1 MRAIS
6 NFPSVLFCLMIL
18 LCLCTLDLQANVQP
32 HGGMMRY
39 PDVSATHIAFVY
51 ADDIWVVPRSGGEAS
66 PLASPPGGEAFPRFS
81 PDGRTIAFNGNYDG
95 NNDIYTVPLE
105 GGIPQRVTYH
115 SSSERLCDWTFDDQ
129 LVFAMNGLGGLGRQ
143 AQLFTVPM
151 TGGLPN
157 RLPVPYGGYGVISE
171 DGQWLAY
178 TPRNRDFRTWK
189 RYRGGWASEI
199 WLFQLDEHTSKK
211 ITDWEGT
218 DTIPMWQGRK
228 IYYLSDAGPNHR
240 LNIWCYDLDTKQRK
254 QVTRF
259 KEYDVKW
266 PSNGPGPNGE
276 GEIIFENDGK
286 LYLLNLS
293 TERTAPVNI
302 TVPGAR
308 PKLRPIRKDV
318 NERLSDRH
326 VSPNAKRVLVESRGD
341 IWSLPAK
348 YGAPR
353 NLTRTSG
360 FAEREPSWSPDGK
373 WITYFSDE
381 SGENELVMK
390 AADGLSK
397 PMTVTSMGAGY
408 RYQPLWS
415 PDSKWMVFTDHESK
429 FYVFNVEKRK
439 VRYFDRI
446 NITGWNWG
454 VPMHFSWSSDSQWLA
469 YNRSNMD
476 NMNVI
481 MLYNVQKD
489 EIHQATNGMFMDYL
503 PTFDRKG
510 DFLYFFS
517 EREIS
522 RPNYADSG
530 LTFIYENTS
539 VLHALPLRVDVTNP
553 LKAKSD
559 EEKIKKD
566 EEDKDKDDEDKDK
579 KDKEEKGKE
588 DEKPCDEDPN
598 DVKDK
603 QSKEKDGDKQGEDD
617 KEEKDEKKAED
628 EDKDKKDKKK
638 DKEPKPVEIDLENM
652 EARAYRLP
660 VKRGTFGYMAVN
672 DKNHIL
678 YLRRGDDGG
687 LQYFDPNDEKHEEKT
702 VIKNVNF
709 VQMTPDG
716 KKLLVISQGKMG
728 IIDAKPGQK
737 IEDQVVSRPMDV
749 VIEPRQEWRQLFTDA
764 WRFMR
769 DYFYDP
775 HMHRVDWPAV
785 RKQYE
790 AMLDDCVSRRDVG
803 YVISEMISEVNAGHT
818 YYGGGDM
825 DSGPR
830 ESIGYLG
837 VDFELD
843 QGYYR
848 IAKVYEGGVWDTD
861 ARSALYTLDEEEREQ
876 CKYLFKVNGVPV
888 DTSKAPW
895 AAFEGLAGTTVT
907 LAVGAE
913 PDPEKATNI
922 VVRLMGSE
930 YGLRYRNWVESNR
943 KYVEEKSGGKVGY
956 IYVPDTGN
964 QGQRELFRQFYGQMN
979 RDALIIDE
987 RWNGGGN
994 IADRFIELLNRPIY
1008 LHLFE
1013 RYEHDWRVPTL
1024 SHQGPKCMLIN
1035 GEAGSGGDIFPYL
1048 FRKAGLG
1055 KLIGMRTWG
1064 GVIGIAK
1071 NPPLIDGGR
1080 ITVPFITFYET
1091 NGTLTMEGHG
1101 VDPDIEV
1108 VDDPALM
1115 VDGSDPQLDAA
1126 IEHMLDQIEKNP
1138 YVPAKRPAY
1147 PDRSGM
1153 GILEEQK

>member
-1 MRAIS
+1 MIMRTIFTSSA
-6 NFPSVLFCLMIL
+6 FLFCLL
-18 LCLCTLDLQANVQP
+18 VLSFFLAPVTVAEVQP
-32 HGGMMRY
+32 HAGMMRY

-51 ADDIWVVPRSGGEAS
+51 ADDIWVVPRLGGVAS
-66 PLASPPGGEAFPRFS
+66 PLASPPAGESFPRFS

-95 NNDIYTVPLE
+95 NNDIYTVPLK

-115 SSSERLCDWTFDDQ
+115 SAGERLCDWTFDDR
-129 LVFAMNGLGGLGRQ
+129 LVFAMNGLGGSGRQ
-143 AQLFTVPM
+143 TQLFAVPQA
-151 TGGLPN
+151 GGLPD
-157 RLPVPYGGYGVISE
+157 RLPVPYGGYGVVSE

-189 RYRGGWASEI
+189 RYRGGLASEI
-199 WLFQLDEHTSKK
+199 WLFHLEGHTSKK

-218 DTIPMWQGRK
+218 DTIPMWQGKK

-240 LNIWCYDLDTKQRK
+240 LNIWCYDLGTKKRK
-254 QVTRF
+254 QITRF
-259 KEYDVKW
+259 KNYDVKW
-266 PSNGPGPNGE
+266 PSNGPGPDGE
-276 GEIIFENDGK
+276 GEIIFEYNTK

-293 TERTAPVNI
+293 TERSTPVNI
-302 TVPGAR
+302 SVPGAR

-318 NERLSDRH
+318 SGRLSSRY
-326 VSPNAKRVLVESRGD
+326 VSPSAKRVLVQSRGD

-348 YGAPR
+348 NGAPR

-360 FAEREPSWSPDGK
+360 VAEREPSWSPDGK

-381 SGENELVMK
+381 SGENELVMQS
-390 AADGLSK
+390 ADGRGK
-397 PMTVTSMGAGY
+397 PETGTSMGAGY
-408 RYQPLWS
+408 RYQPTWS
-415 PDSKWMVFTDHESK
+415 PDSKWMLLVDHETK
-429 FYVFNVEKRK
+429 FYVFNVEKRQ
-439 VRYFDRI
+439 VRYFDRV

-454 VPMHFSWSSDSQWLA
+454 VPMNFSWSSDSQWLA
-469 YNRSNMD
+469 YNIPNLD
-476 NMNVI
+476 NVNVV
-481 MLYNVQKD
+481 MLYNVQED
-489 EIHQATNGMFMDYL
+489 ELHQVTSGMFMDYL

-517 EREIS
+517 QREIS
-522 RPNYADSG
+522 RPSYADSG
-530 LTFIYENTS
+530 LTFVYEDTS
-539 VLHALPLRVDVTNP
+539 VLHAIPLRADVANP
-553 LKAKSD
+553 LKPKSD
-559 EEKIKKD
+559 EEEIKKEDKDEEEDDDKKKD
-566 EEDKDKDDEDKDK
+566 ENEEGKDE
-579 KDKEEKGKE
+579 EEKCE
-588 DEKPCDEDPN
+588 EDPN
-598 DVKDK
+598 DVE
-603 QSKEKDGDKQGEDD
+603 EKGGE
-617 KEEKDEKKAED
+617 KEEEDAQVDEGEKKPEA
-628 EDKDKKDKKK
+628 KK
-638 DKEPKPVEIDLENM
+638 DKEVKKEKDKDKPKLVDIDLENM

-660 VKRGTFGYMAVN
+660 IKRGGFGYLAVN
-672 DKNHIL
+672 DKNHIV
-678 YLRRGDDGG
+678 YLRRGDGSE
-687 LQYFDPNDEKHEEKT
+687 LQYFDPNSEKHEEKS
-702 VIKNVNF
+702 ILKNVGF

-716 KKLLVISQGKMG
+716 KKLLVSSQGKLG

-737 IEDQVVSRPMDV
+737 IENQVVTGPMDV
-749 VIEPRQEWRQLFTDA
+749 VIEPREEWRQIFADA

-775 HMHRVDWPAV
+775 HMHRVDWPAI

-825 DSGPR
+825 DYGPR

-861 ARSALYTLDEEEREQ
+861 ARSALYYLDEEEREQ
-876 CKYLFKVNGVPV
+876 CKYLFSVNGVPV

-895 AAFEGLAGTTVT
+895 AAFEGLSGATVT
-907 LAVGAE
+907 LTVGAE
-913 PDPEKATNI
+913 PDPEKAAN
-922 VVRLMGSE
+922 VVVKLLGSE
-930 YGLRYRNWVESNR
+930 FGLRYRHWVESNR
-943 KYVEEKSGGKVGY
+943 KCVDEKSGGRVGY

-964 QGQRELFRQFYGQMN
+964 RGQRDLFRQFYGQMN
-979 RDALIIDE
+979 KDALIIDE

-994 IADRFIELLNRPIY
+994 IADRYIELLNRPIY

-1013 RYEHDWRVPTL
+1013 RYENDWRVPTL

-1071 NPPLIDGGR
+1071 NPSFIDGGR

-1091 NGTLTMEGHG
+1091 DGTLTMEGHG

-1115 VDGSDPQLDAA
+1115 VDGGDPQIDAA
-1126 IEHMLDQIEKNP
+1126 VEHMLDELKKNP

>member
-1 MRAIS
+1 MRALS
-6 NFPSVLFCLMIL
+6 RFSPVLAIIL
-18 LCLCTLDLQANVQP
+18 SLYAPVSRAEVQP
-32 HGGMMRY
+32 HAGMMRY

-51 ADDIWVVPRSGGEAS
+51 ADDIWVVPRTGGVAS
-66 PLASPPGGEAFPRFS
+66 PLASPPGGELFPRFS

-95 NNDIYTVPLE
+95 NLDIYTVPLE
-105 GGIPQRVTYH
+105 GGIPLRVTYH
-115 SSSERLCDWTFDDQ
+115 SSGERLCDWTFDDQ
-129 LVFAMNGLGGLGRQ
+129 FVFAMSGLGGLPRQ
-143 AQLFTVPM
+143 TQLFTVSQ

-157 RLPVPYGGYGVISE
+157 CLPVPYGGYGVISP
-171 DGQWLAY
+171 DGEWLAY
-178 TPRNRDFRTWK
+178 TPHNRDFRTWK
-189 RYRGGWASEI
+189 RYRGGWASDI
-199 WLFQLDEHTSKK
+199 WLFNLDEHTSEK

-240 LNIWCYDLDTKQRK
+240 LNIWYYDLDTKARK

-259 KEYDVKW
+259 KAYDMKW

-276 GEIIFENDGK
+276 GEIIFEYDAK
-286 LYLLNLS
+286 LYLLNLG
-293 TERTAPVNI
+293 TEQSVPVNI
-302 TVPGAR
+302 AIPGAR

-318 NERLSDRH
+318 SKSLSDWY
-326 VSPNAKRVLVESRGD
+326 VSPNAKRVLVQSRGD

-348 YGAPR
+348 NGTPR
-353 NLTRTSG
+353 NLTGTSG
-360 FAEREPSWSPDGK
+360 IAEREPSWSPDGK
-373 WITYFSDE
+373 WITYYSDE
-381 SGENELVMK
+381 SGENELVMRP
-390 AADGLSK
+390 ADGTGK
-397 PMTVTSMGAGY
+397 PETVTSMGAGY

-415 PDSKWMVFTDHESK
+415 PDSKWMVFVDHETK
-429 FYVFNVEKRK
+429 FYVFNVEERK
-439 VRYFDRI
+439 VRYFDRV

-454 VPMHFSWSSDSQWLA
+454 VPRRFSWSSDSQWLA
-469 YNRSNMD
+469 YNRPNMD
-476 NMNVI
+476 NMNVV

-489 EIHQATNGMFMDYL
+489 ECHQVTNGMFMDYL

-517 EREIS
+517 ECEIS
-522 RPNYADSG
+522 RPKYADSG
-530 LTFIYENTS
+530 LTFIYDDTS
-539 VLHALPLRVDVTNP
+539 VLHALPLRKDVPNP

-559 EEKIKKD
+559 EEEVKKDTDDEAKDDDKDEEKKD
-566 EEDKDKDDEDKDK
+566 EEEKGKSEVESCDKDPNDTAGKECDKDKGKEEDEEKAEDKDK
-579 KDKEEKGKE
+579 EKTK
-588 DEKPCDEDPN
+588 
-598 DVKDK
+598 
-603 QSKEKDGDKQGEDD
+603 S
-617 KEEKDEKKAED
+617 
-628 EDKDKKDKKK
+628 
-638 DKEPKPVEIDLENM
+638 VEIDLEDM

-660 VKRGTFGYMAVN
+660 VKRGRFGYMAVN
-672 DKNHIL
+672 DKNHII
-678 YLRRGDDGG
+678 YLRRGDDNE
-687 LQYFDPNDEKHEEKT
+687 LQYFDPNDDEHEEKT
-702 VIKNVNF
+702 ILKKVGF

-716 KKLLVISQGKMG
+716 KKLLVSSEGKMA
-728 IIDAKPGQK
+728 IIEAKPGQK
-737 IEDQVVSRPMDV
+737 IEDQVVTKPMNV
-749 VIEPRQEWRQLFTDA
+749 VIEPRQEWRQIFTDA

-775 HMHRVDWPAV
+775 HMHHVDWPAV

-790 AMLDDCVSRRDVG
+790 AMLVDCVSRRDVG
-803 YVISEMISEVNAGHT
+803 YVIGEMISEINSSHT
-818 YYGGGDM
+818 YYGGGDV
-825 DSGPR
+825 DSGPH
-830 ESIGYLG
+830 ESVGYLG
-837 VDFELD
+837 VDFDLD

-848 IAKVYEGGVWDTD
+848 IAKVYHGGIWDTD
-861 ARSALYTLDEEEREQ
+861 ARSALYDLSEEEREQ

-888 DTSKAPW
+888 DASKAPW
-895 AAFEGLAGTTVT
+895 AAFEGLAGATVT
-907 LAVGAE
+907 LTVGAT
-913 PDPEKATNI
+913 PDPEQATT
-922 VVRLMGSE
+922 VVVKLQGSE
-930 YGLRYRNWVESNR
+930 YNLRYRDWVESNR
-943 KYVEEKSGGKVGY
+943 KHVEEKSGGKVGY
-956 IYVPDTGN
+956 IYVPDTGSR
-964 QGQRELFRQFYGQMN
+964 GQRELFRQFYGQMN

-994 IADRFIELLNRPIY
+994 IADRYIELLNRPIY

-1071 NPPLIDGGR
+1071 NPPFIDGAR

-1115 VDGSDPQLDAA
+1115 VDGGDPQLDAA
-1126 IEHMLDQIEKNP
+1126 VEYMLDQIEKNP
-1138 YVPAKRPAY
+1138 YVPAKRPTY

>member
-1 MRAIS
+1 MRAS
-6 NFPSVLFCLMIL
+6 LKVFPFILCLMML
-18 LCLCTLDLQANVQP
+18 SFFYTPVTYAQVQP

-51 ADDIWVVPRSGGEAS
+51 ADDIWVVPRSGGAAS
-66 PLASPPGGEAFPRFS
+66 PLASPPGGESFPRFS
-81 PDGRTIAFNGNYDG
+81 SDGRTIAFNGNYDG

-115 SSSERLCDWTFDDQ
+115 SSGERLCDWTFDDQ
-129 LVFAMNGLGGLGRQ
+129 LVFAMGGLGGLGRQ
-143 AQLFTVPM
+143 AQLFTVPKA
-151 TGGLPN
+151 GGLPD
-157 RLPVPYGGYGVISE
+157 RLAVPYGGYGVISE

-189 RYRGGWASEI
+189 RYRGGWASEL
-199 WLFQLDEHTSKK
+199 WLFHLDKHTSRK

-228 IYYLSDAGPNHR
+228 IYYLSDAGPSHR
-240 LNIWCYDLDTKQRK
+240 LNIWCYDLETKERK

-259 KEYDVKW
+259 KEYDIKW
-266 PSNGPGPNGE
+266 PSNGPGPEGQ
-276 GEIIFENDGK
+276 GEIIFEYNAK
-286 LYLLNLS
+286 LYLLNLT
-293 TERTAPVNI
+293 TERATPVNI
-302 TVPGAR
+302 SVPGAR
-308 PKLRPIRKDV
+308 PKLRPMRKDV
-318 NERLSDRH
+318 SGRLSSRYI
-326 VSPNAKRVLVESRGD
+326 SPNAKRVLVQSRGD

-348 YGAPR
+348 NGTPR

-360 FAEREPSWSPDGK
+360 VAEREPSWSPDGK

-381 SGENELVMK
+381 SGENELVMQS
-390 AADGLSK
+390 ADGQGK
-397 PMTVTSMGAGY
+397 PETVTSMGAGY
-408 RYQPLWS
+408 RYQPTWS
-415 PDSKWMVFTDHESK
+415 PDSKWMLLVDHEMK
-429 FYVFNVEKRK
+429 FYVFNVEQKQ
-439 VRYFDRI
+439 VRYFDRV
-446 NITGWNWG
+446 NMTGWRWG
-454 VPMHFSWSSDSQWLA
+454 VPMQFSWSSDSQWLT
-469 YNRSNMD
+469 YTTPNMD
-476 NMNVI
+476 NMNVVR
-481 MLYNVQKD
+481 LYNVQED
-489 EIHQATNGMFMDYL
+489 ELHDVTSGMFVDYL

-522 RPNYADSG
+522 RPKYADAG
-530 LTFIYENTS
+530 LTFIYDDTA
-539 VLHALPLRVDVTNP
+539 VLHAIPLRKEVTNP

-559 EEKIKKD
+559 EEEIKKD
-566 EEDKDKDDEDKDK
+566 EEE
-579 KDKEEKGKE
+579 
-588 DEKPCDEDPN
+588 
-598 DVKDK
+598 
-603 QSKEKDGDKQGEDD
+603 
-617 KEEKDEKKAED
+617 ED
-628 EDKDKKDKKK
+628 EDKDKDKEKEDEDEDEEPCDDESDDAEEKECEDEDEEKKCDESEVDEGEKKPDKK
-638 DKEPKPVEIDLENM
+638 DKEKDKEKPKPVEIDLADM

-660 VKRGTFGYMAVN
+660 VKRGGFGYMVVN
-672 DKNHIL
+672 DKNHII
-678 YLRRGDDGG
+678 YLRRGEDSE
-687 LQYFDPNDEKHEEKT
+687 LQIFDPNDEKREEKT
-702 VIKNVNF
+702 ILKKVGF

-716 KKLLVISQGKMG
+716 KKLLVTSEGKTG
-728 IIDAKPGQK
+728 IIEAKAGQK
-737 IEDQVVSRPMDV
+737 IEDQVVTQPMDV
-749 VIEPRQEWRQLFTDA
+749 VIEPRKEWRQIFADA

-803 YVISEMISEVNAGHT
+803 FVIGEMISEVNAGHT

-825 DSGPR
+825 DSGPW
-830 ESIGYLG
+830 EAIGYLG

-848 IAKVYEGGVWDTD
+848 IARVYEGGVWDTD
-861 ARSALYTLDEEEREQ
+861 ARSALYALDEEEREQ
-876 CKYLFKVNGVPV
+876 VNYLFKVNGVPI

-895 AAFEGLAGTTVT
+895 AAFEGLSGATVT
-907 LAVGAE
+907 LTVGAA
-913 PDPEKATNI
+913 PDPDQATN
-922 VVRLMGSE
+922 VVVKLLRSE
-930 YGLRYRNWVESNR
+930 YDLRYRHWVESNR
-943 KYVEEKSGGKVGY
+943 RTVEEKSDGRVGY

-964 QGQRELFRQFYGQMN
+964 RGQRELFRQFYGQMN
-979 RDALIIDE
+979 KEALIIDE

-994 IADRFIELLNRPIY
+994 IADRFVELLNRPIY

-1013 RYEHDWRVPTL
+1013 RYENDWRVPTL

-1064 GVIGIAK
+1064 GVIGISK
-1071 NPPLIDGGR
+1071 NPSLIDGAR
-1080 ITVPFITFYET
+1080 LTVPFITFYET
-1091 NGTLTMEGHG
+1091 DGTLTMEGHG

-1115 VDGSDPQLDAA
+1115 VDGGDPQIDAA
-1126 IEHMLDQIEKNP
+1126 VKHMLDEIRKNP
-1138 YVPAKRPAY
+1138 YVPAKRPPY

>member
-1 MRAIS
+1 MRASSTLLVSCLLSLSIL
-6 NFPSVLFCLMIL
+6 NVTAHAASVE
-18 LCLCTLDLQANVQP
+18 P

-51 ADDIWVVPRSGGEAS
+51 ADDIWVVPRSGTVAS
-66 PLASPPGGEAFPRFS
+66 PLASPPGGESFPRFS

-115 SSSERLCDWTFDDQ
+115 SSGERLCDWTFDDR
-129 LVFAMNGLGGLGRQ
+129 LVFAMNGLGGSGRQ
-143 AQLFTVPM
+143 TQLFAVPKV
-151 TGGLPN
+151 GGLPD

-189 RYRGGWASEI
+189 RYRGGWASDI
-199 WLFQLDEHTSKK
+199 WLFGLDGHTSEK

-218 DTIPMWQGRK
+218 DTIPMWHGRK

-240 LNIWCYDLDTKQRK
+240 LNIWCYDLESKERK

-259 KEYDVKW
+259 KDYDVKW
-266 PSNGPGPNGE
+266 PSNGPGPDGE
-276 GEIIFENDGK
+276 GEIIFEYNAK
-286 LYLLNLS
+286 LYLLNLA
-293 TERTAPVNI
+293 TERATPVNI
-302 TVPGAR
+302 SVPGAR

-318 NERLSDRH
+318 SGNRANWH
-326 VSPNAKRVLVESRGD
+326 VSPNAKRVLVQSRGD

-348 YGAPR
+348 NGTPR

-373 WITYFSDE
+373 WVTYFSDE
-381 SGENELVMK
+381 SGENELVMQS
-390 AADGLSK
+390 ADGKSQ
-397 PMTVTSMGAGY
+397 TVTSMGAGY
-408 RYQPLWS
+408 RYRPVWS
-415 PDSKWMVFTDHESK
+415 PDSKWMLLVDHETK
-429 FYVFNVEKRK
+429 FYLFNVEERE
-439 VRYFDRI
+439 VRYFDRV
-446 NITGWNWG
+446 NMTGWRWG
-454 VPMHFSWSSDSQWLA
+454 VPMRFSWSSDSQWLT
-469 YNRSNMD
+469 YTTPNMD
-476 NMNVI
+476 NMNVVR
-481 MLYNVQKD
+481 LYNVQED
-489 EIHQATNGMFMDYL
+489 ELHDVTSGMFVDYL

-522 RPNYADSG
+522 RPKYADGG
-530 LTFIYENTS
+530 LTFIYDDTA
-539 VLHALPLRVDVTNP
+539 VLHAIPLRKDVTNP
-553 LKAKSD
+553 LKPKSD
-559 EEKIKKD
+559 EEEIEKD
-566 EEDKDKDDEDKDK
+566 EEEEDKDKEDED
-579 KDKEEKGKE
+579 E
-588 DEKPCDEDPN
+588 DEKSSDDESDDGDED
-598 DVKDK
+598 
-603 QSKEKDGDKQGEDD
+603 E
-617 KEEKDEKKAED
+617 ED
-628 EDKDKKDKKK
+628 EDEDEEKKCSECEVDEGEERPDDNENKKK
-638 DKEPKPVEIDLENM
+638 DKDKPKPIEIDLEDM
-652 EARAYRLP
+652 EARAFRLP
-660 VKRGTFGYMAVN
+660 VKRGRFGYMTVN
-672 DKNHIL
+672 DKDYII
-678 YLRRGDDGG
+678 YLRRGDDSE
-687 LQYFDPNDEKHEEKT
+687 LQCFDPNDEKHEEKT
-702 VIKNVNF
+702 VLKKVGF
-709 VQMTPDG
+709 VEMTPDG
-716 KKLLVISQGKMG
+716 KKLLVSSEGKMA
-728 IIDAKPGQK
+728 IIEAKPGQK
-737 IEDQVVSRPMDV
+737 IESQVVTQPMDV
-749 VIEPRQEWRQLFTDA
+749 VIEPRQEWRQIFVDA

-775 HMHRVDWPAV
+775 HMHQVDWPAV
-785 RKQYE
+785 RRQYE

-803 YVISEMISEVNAGHT
+803 YVIAEMISEVNAGHT

-848 IAKVYEGGVWDTD
+848 ITKVYEGGVWDTD
-861 ARSALYTLDEEEREQ
+861 ARSALYYLDEEERGQ
-876 CKYLFKVNGVPV
+876 FKYLFKVNGVPV

-895 AAFEGLAGTTVT
+895 AAFEGLSGATVT
-907 LAVGAE
+907 LTVGAT
-913 PDPEKATNI
+913 PDPDKSTN
-922 VVRLMGSE
+922 VVVKLLRSE
-930 YGLRYRNWVESNR
+930 YDVRYRHWVESNR
-943 KYVEEKSGGKVGY
+943 RYVEEESGGRVGY

-964 QGQRELFRQFYGQMN
+964 RGQRELFRQFYGQMN
-979 RDALIIDE
+979 KEALIVDE

-994 IADRFIELLNRPIY
+994 IADRFVELLNRPIY

-1013 RYEHDWRVPTL
+1013 RYENDWRVPTL

-1035 GEAGSGGDIFPYL
+1035 GESGSGGDIFPYL

-1064 GVIGIAK
+1064 GVIGISR
-1071 NPPLIDGGR
+1071 NPSLIDGAR
-1080 ITVPFITFYET
+1080 LTVPFITFYET
-1091 NGTLTMEGHG
+1091 DGTLTMEGHG
-1101 VDPDIEV
+1101 VDPDMEV

-1115 VDGSDPQLDAA
+1115 VDGGDPQLDAA
-1126 IEHMLDQIEKNP
+1126 IQHMLDEIKRKP